1 MPVKSMYERLGG
13 MSFFEA
19 LTERFYAKVATDEVL
34 RPLYPEDL
42 DGSRQRLCLF
52 LAQFWGGPRAYE
64 ELQGSPRLRARH
76 EGFRIGARE
85 HDAWLQHMTAAM
97 EEVGLGA
104 LDETQLLSYFKS
116 VASHLVNTRDD
127 ALDLDDGET
136 CPVPGPDH
144 PGPAQLPIDKRG
156 T

>member
-1 MPVKSMYERLGG
+1 MAPANGSACSSPSSGAVPAPTKSCRAVPDCAPG
-13 MSFFEA
+13 
-19 LTERFYAKVATDEVL
+19 TKVF
-34 RPLYPEDL
+34 
-42 DGSRQRLCLF
+42 GS
-52 LAQFWGGPRAYE
+52 A
-64 ELQGSPRLRARH
+64 
-76 EGFRIGARE
+76 
-85 HDAWLQHMTAAM
+85 
-97 EEVGLGA
+97 
-104 LDETQLLSYFKS
+104 DETQLLSYFKS